1 MLAFCFYNG
10 KLRFTTN
17 PIIMSYALITGAS
30 KGIGKAIA
38 FELAA
43 RKIDLLLVARS
54 ESLLQQ
60 LSAELADRFGIQ
72 THYLAID
79 LAIPSSP
86 VAVSDW
92 IAQKGYPVHVLV
104 NNAGFGIGGTFDQQD
119 PAGIR
124 DMMQVNM
131 HVPVEL
137 CSLLLPELKKHSQSY
152 ILNIASSAAY
162 QAVPGLVVYA
172 ATKSFLLSFSRGLQ
186 YELRK
191 TPVSVTAVSPGGT
204 STGFASTA
212 QLGAKAVKAGEKL
225 NMTAEAVARL
235 AVNALF
241 ARKTELITGTLNKIG
256 AAMVWLLPKSIT
268 EKAAAGIY
276 EIK

>member
-1 MLAFCFYNG
+1 
-10 KLRFTTN
+10 
-17 PIIMSYALITGAS
+17 MSYALITGAS

-54 ESLLQQ
+54 ESLLQELGSE
-60 LSAELADRFGIQ
+60 LSGRFGIQ
-72 THYLAID
+72 IHYLAID

-86 VAVSDW
+86 GAVTAW
-92 IAQKGYPVHVLV
+92 ISQNGYPVHILV
-104 NNAGFGIGGTFDQQD
+104 NNAGFGIGGPFDQQN
-119 PAGIR
+119 PASTR

-137 CSLLLPELKKHSQSY
+137 SSLLLPELKKHAQSY
-152 ILNIASSAAY
+152 ILNIASAAAY

-204 STGFASTA
+204 STEFASTA

-235 AVNALF
+235 AVNAMF

-256 AAMVWLLPKSIT
+256 AAMVWLLPKSIA

>member
-1 MLAFCFYNG
+1 
-10 KLRFTTN
+10 
-17 PIIMSYALITGAS
+17 MSYALITGAS

-54 ESLLQQ
+54 ESLLQE
-60 LSAELADRFGIQ
+60 LGAELSGRFGIQ

-86 VAVSDW
+86 GAVTAWVSQH
-92 IAQKGYPVHVLV
+92 AYPVHILV
-104 NNAGFGIGGTFDQQD
+104 NNAGFGIGGRFDQQN
-119 PAGIR
+119 PAHTR

-137 CSLLLPELKKHSQSY
+137 CSLLLPELKKHPQSY

-186 YELRK
+186 YELRN

-204 STGFASTA
+204 STEFASTA
-212 QLGAKAVKAGEKL
+212 RLGSKAVKAGEKL
-225 NMTAEAVARL
+225 NMTAESVAKL

-256 AAMVWLLPKSIT
+256 AAMVWLLPKSIA

>member
-1 MLAFCFYNG
+1 
-10 KLRFTTN
+10 
-17 PIIMSYALITGAS
+17 MSYALITGAS

-54 ESLLQQ
+54 ESLLQALGTE
-60 LSAELADRFGIQ
+60 LSDRFGIQ

-86 VAVSDW
+86 AAVADW
-92 IAQKGYPVHVLV
+92 IAQNGYPVHILV
-104 NNAGFGIGGTFDQQD
+104 NNAGFGIGGAFDSQD
-119 PAGIR
+119 PAIIR

-131 HVPVEL
+131 QVPVEL
-137 CSLLLPELKKHSQSY
+137 CSLLLPELKKYPQSH
-152 ILNIASSAAY
+152 ILNIASAAAY

-204 STGFASTA
+204 STEFASTA

-225 NMTAEAVARL
+225 NMTAEAVAKL
-235 AVNALF
+235 AVNAMF
-241 ARKTELITGTLNKIG
+241 SRKTELITGTLNKIG
-256 AAMVWLLPKSIT
+256 AAMVWLLPKSIA